1 MGNLKGHGS
10 SGLQVFATQGVT
22 SKNSALSVNGSE
34 EQGEDD
40 CLPEAPSPLLEP
52 DEDKNQRNSVDFV
65 CKVSSDILEAVCLQ
79 ESEHMSVT
87 PGEEHF
93 KSRPLAS
100 QQPCEIDVVPPP
112 PGSNGNCC
120 GDVLPSDPVVPHV
133 ALDCAEP
140 ADERT
145 EPVSHGQRVLRET
158 PGNPAPRSVTITAP
172 TSGQDFPHLPRIV
185 KHKPSSI
192 TFSHYNFT
200 SAAGGVAFVNN
211 ESSDDDS
218 AGEEKEDDDPDC
230 GDNGSGDVFEELP
243 QCRELPVN
251 HRQRS
256 RDRQRRRGAVSAR
269 TDIDNTT
276 RNCGYEAEGES
287 SSKEVMLTF
296 KVIHHT
302 AIRGTGNIHQLILWK
317 RMKLV
322 VFVARKVLKQQTQ
335 FSKCKIK
342 HSHFCSIKYV
352 HFCSHFKCGKCH

>member
-1 MGNLKGHGS
+1 MGNLKGHQS
-10 SGLQVFATQGVT
+10 TGLRVFATQGVT

-34 EQGEDD
+34 EQSEDG
-40 CLPEAPSPLLEP
+40 CESPSPLLEP
-52 DEDKNQRNSVDFV
+52 DEDKNQRSSVDFV
-65 CKVSSDILEAVCLQ
+65 SKVSSDTLEAVCLQ

-100 QQPCEIDVVPPP
+100 EQPCEIDVVPPP

-120 GDVLPSDPVVPHV
+120 GDVLPSDRVDHDV

-140 ADERT
+140 TDERT
-145 EPVSHGQRVLRET
+145 GPVSHGQHVSRPPE
-158 PGNPAPRSVTITAP
+158 NPAPRSVTIVAP
-172 TSGQDFPHLPRIV
+172 ASGQDFPHLPRIV

-200 SAAGGVAFVNN
+200 TAAGGVAFVNN
-211 ESSDDDS
+211 ESSDEDS

-230 GDNGSGDVFEELP
+230 ADNDSGDVFEELP
-243 QCRELPVN
+243 PSRELPVN

-269 TDIDNTT
+269 TDIGNTT

-296 KVIHHT
+296 KIIHHT
-302 AIRGTGNIHQLILWK
+302 AIGLLGI
-317 RMKLV
+317 
-322 VFVARKVLKQQTQ
+322 
-335 FSKCKIK
+335 
-342 HSHFCSIKYV
+342 SISYY
-352 HFCSHFKCGKCH
+352 CGSV

>member
-1 MGNLKGHGS
+1 MGNLKGHQS
-10 SGLQVFATQGVT
+10 TGLRVFATQGVT

-34 EQGEDD
+34 EQSEDD

-65 CKVSSDILEAVCLQ
+65 SKVSSDTLEAVCLQ

-100 QQPCEIDVVPPP
+100 EQSCEIDVVPPP

-120 GDVLPSDPVVPHV
+120 GDVLPSDRVDHNV

-140 ADERT
+140 TDERT
-145 EPVSHGQRVLRET
+145 EPVSHGQHVSKPPE
-158 PGNPAPRSVTITAP
+158 NPAPRSVTIAAP

-192 TFSHYNFT
+192 TFSHCSFT
-200 SAAGGVAFVNN
+200 SAAGGVTFVNN
-211 ESSDDDS
+211 ESSDEYS

-230 GDNGSGDVFEELP
+230 GDNDSADVFEELP
-243 QCRELPVN
+243 QSRELPVN

-296 KVIHHT
+296 EIIHHT
-302 AIRGTGNIHQLILWK
+302 ATGLPGI
-317 RMKLV
+317 
-322 VFVARKVLKQQTQ
+322 
-335 FSKCKIK
+335 
-342 HSHFCSIKYV
+342 SI
-352 HFCSHFKCGKCH
+352 S

>member
-1 MGNLKGHGS
+1 MGNLKGHRS
-10 SGLQVFATQGVT
+10 LGLRVFATQGVT

-34 EQGEDD
+34 EQSEDD

-52 DEDKNQRNSVDFV
+52 DEDKKQWNSVDFV
-65 CKVSSDILEAVCLQ
+65 CKVSSDTLEAVCLQ
-79 ESEHMSVT
+79 ESEDMSVT

-100 QQPCEIDVVPPP
+100 EQPCEIDVVPPP
-112 PGSNGNCC
+112 PGSNGDCC
-120 GDVLPSDPVVPHV
+120 GDVLPSNPLVPNV
-133 ALDCAEP
+133 TLDCAEP
-140 ADERT
+140 DDERT
-145 EPVSHGQRVLRET
+145 DPVSHELRVLRPPE
-158 PGNPAPRSVTITAP
+158 NPAPHSVTIAAP
-172 TSGQDFPHLPRIV
+172 TSGQDIPHLPRIV

-200 SAAGGVAFVNN
+200 SAAGGVGFVNN
-211 ESSDDDS
+211 ESSDDYS

-230 GDNGSGDVFEELP
+230 VDNDSGDVFEELP
-243 QCRELPVN
+243 QSRELPVN

-296 KVIHHT
+296 KIIHHT
-302 AIRGTGNIHQLILWK
+302 VVRGTGNIHQLILWK
-317 RMKLV
+317 LV
-322 VFVARKVLKQQTQ
+322 VFVA
-335 FSKCKIK
+335 
-342 HSHFCSIKYV
+342 
-352 HFCSHFKCGKCH
+352 

>member
-1 MGNLKGHGS
+1 MGNLNRLRS
-10 SGLQVFATQGVT
+10 LGLRVFAAQGVT

-34 EQGEDD
+34 EQSEDD

-65 CKVSSDILEAVCLQ
+65 CKVSCDTLEAVCLR

-100 QQPCEIDVVPPP
+100 EQPCEIDAVPPP

-120 GDVLPSDPVVPHV
+120 GDVLPSDPVVPNV
-133 ALDCAEP
+133 AVDCAEP

-145 EPVSHGQRVLRET
+145 EPVSHGQRVSRPPE
-158 PGNPAPRSVTITAP
+158 NPAPRSVTIAGP

-192 TFSHYNFT
+192 TFSHYNFAP
-200 SAAGGVAFVNN
+200 AAGGVAFVDN
-211 ESSDDDS
+211 ESSDDYS

-230 GDNGSGDVFEELP
+230 GDNDSGDVFEELP
-243 QCRELPVN
+243 QSRELPVN

-287 SSKEVMLTF
+287 SSKEVMMTF
-296 KVIHHT
+296 KIILHT
-302 AIRGTGNIHQLILWK
+302 ANQGYREYPSVNI
-317 RMKLV
+317 V
-322 VFVARKVLKQQTQ
+322 EVYEVSCVCCLKG
-335 FSKCKIK
+335 F
-342 HSHFCSIKYV
+342 
-352 HFCSHFKCGKCH
+352 